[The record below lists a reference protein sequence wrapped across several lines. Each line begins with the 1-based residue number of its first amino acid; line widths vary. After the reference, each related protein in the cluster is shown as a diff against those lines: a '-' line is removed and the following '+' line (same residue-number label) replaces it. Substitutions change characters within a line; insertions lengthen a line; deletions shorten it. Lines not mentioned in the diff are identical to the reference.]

1 MGVLLNLL
9 YKLIA
14 AVSPDFITVC
24 DECTNEMIHFSSC
37 LLSTFNK
44 AGRTT
49 FFSMEWHAVQRVENI
64 ALPSSL
70 LYANAKLVKSIK
82 AVKKKSFSYVFYFSF
97 CKRLI
102 SFINFFI
109 FE

>member
-24 DECTNEMIHFSSC
+24 DECTNAMIHFSSC
-37 LLSTFNK
+37 LLSTFIN
-44 AGRTT
+44 AGPTT

-82 AVKKKSFSYVFYFSF
+82 AVRKKIFPI
-97 CKRLI
+97 CIL
-102 SFINFFI
+102 FF
-109 FE
+109 FL